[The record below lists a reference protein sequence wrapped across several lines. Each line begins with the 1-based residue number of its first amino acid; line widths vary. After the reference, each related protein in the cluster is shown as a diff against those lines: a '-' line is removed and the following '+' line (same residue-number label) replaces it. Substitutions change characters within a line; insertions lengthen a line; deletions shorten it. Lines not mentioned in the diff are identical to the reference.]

1 MQKHIS
7 NAKRSL
13 FLFAVIVVL
22 GCSSSAFAGATI
34 QIINQDGAGE
44 GFNDPTPAAP
54 VGGNAGTTLG
64 QQRLIAFQ
72 HAADIWG
79 ATLDSNQIIRIQAAF
94 NPLAAG
100 VLGSAG
106 SIQAFRDFGGVGSNP
121 GAEFPGTWY
130 GGALANKRAGAD
142 LNPAA
147 NDINAQFS
155 SNFNFYLGLDNNHG
169 PLNDLVVV
177 LLHEFSHGLNFQTF
191 VNPTTGGNLGISPTT
206 PDGFPDIYGRRILD
220 TTIGLHYHEMTQ
232 VQRQAAAVKFG
243 RIVFDSPTVTANVPN
258 VLVFGSPDVRVNS
271 PAAIAGPYQFGTAGF
286 GPPLGSPS
294 VTADVVEA
302 VDPADAAGPATNDGC
317 SAFTN
322 AAAVAGKIA
331 LIERGTCGF
340 AQKARNANNA
350 GAAAFIIY
358 NNAAN
363 ATAGPPGMGDDGING
378 AFVFIPG
385 ASLSR
390 TDGLGI
396 VAQLGGGVN
405 ASLIVDLTVRAG
417 ADALGRARLFAPN
430 PVQGG
435 SSISHYDSVAR
446 RNLLMEPA
454 INGDLTHNVKS
465 PDDLTL
471 ELFRDVGWFADSD
484 LDGVPNDLTPTTLSL
499 INESCAPA
507 NSQIDPGERVT
518 VSLNLTNNGASTTN
532 LVATLQ
538 SAGGVVSPSGPQTY
552 GVIAGGGT
560 KSVDFSFTAS
570 PSVFPGQTI
579 IATLQLQDG
588 ASNRG
593 SVSFLFTAGPA
604 PCGGVRL
611 VVKSTLARTDSST
624 VQATITVE
632 NIGTL
637 PADATTLTTAKL
649 GATNGT
655 PLPQSLGSIGPGSSA
670 STTVN
675 FTNSTP
681 GASSTLSAGGTYTGG
696 TFSGTKRV
704 TVP

>member
-1 MQKHIS
+1 MR
-7 NAKRSL
+7 NPTWWL
-13 FLFAVIVVL
+13 
-22 GCSSSAFAGATI
+22 CS
-34 QIINQDGAGE
+34 
-44 GFNDPTPAAP
+44 
-54 VGGNAGTTLG
+54 
-64 QQRLIAFQ
+64 
-72 HAADIWG
+72 
-79 ATLDSNQIIRIQAAF
+79 
-94 NPLAAG
+94 
-100 VLGSAG
+100 
-106 SIQAFRDFGGVGSNP
+106 
-121 GAEFPGTWY
+121 
-130 GGALANKRAGAD
+130 
-142 LNPAA
+142 
-147 NDINAQFS
+147 
-155 SNFNFYLGLDNNHG
+155 
-169 PLNDLVVV
+169 
-177 LLHEFSHGLNFQTF
+177 LHEFGHGLNFQTF
-191 VNPTTGGNLGISPTT
+191 VNASTGANLGVSAAT
-206 PDGFPDIYGRRILD
+206 PDGFPDIYARRILD
-220 TTIGLHYHEMTQ
+220 TTNGLHYHEMTQ
-232 VQRQAAAVKFG
+232 AQRQAAAVKFG

-302 VDPADAAGPATNDGC
+302 VDPADAAGPATTDGC
-317 SAFTN
+317 SPFTN

-340 AQKARNANNA
+340 ALKARNATNA
-350 GAAAFIIY
+350 GAAAYIIY

-363 ATAGPPGMGDDGING
+363 AAAGPPGMGDDGING

-385 ASLSR
+385 VSLTR
-390 TDGLGI
+390 NDGLAI
-396 VAQLGGGVN
+396 VAQLAGGVN
-405 ASLIVDLTVRAG
+405 ASLIVDPTVRAG

-471 ELFRDVGWFADSD
+471 ELFRDVGWFPDAD
-484 LDGVPNDLTPTTLSL
+484 LDGVQNDLTPTSFSL

-507 NSQIDPGERVT
+507 NSRIDPGERVT

-538 SAGGVVSPSGPQTY
+538 STGGVIAPSGPQTY

-560 KSVDFSFTAS
+560 KSLDFSFTAS
-570 PSVFPGQTI
+570 PSLSPGQTI

-593 SVSFLFTAGPA
+593 TVSFFFTAGPA

-611 VVKSTLARTDSST
+611 VVKSSLVRTSPT
-624 VQATITVE
+624 NVQAAITVE

-655 PLPQSLGSIGPGSSA
+655 PLPQSLGSIAPGGSA
-670 STTVN
+670 TATVQ
-675 FTNSTP
+675 
-681 GASSTLSAGGTYTGG
+681 LY
-696 TFSGTKRV
+696 
-704 TVP
+704 

>member
-1 MQKHIS
+1 MQKHIT

-13 FLFAVIVVL
+13 FLFAMIVVL
-22 GCSSSAFAGATI
+22 GCANSAFAGATI
-34 QIINQDGAGE
+34 QIINTDGAGE

-72 HAADIWG
+72 HAAEIWG
-79 ATLDSNQIIRIQAAF
+79 ATLDSSQIIRIQAAF

-106 SIQAFRDFGGVGSNP
+106 AIQAFRDFA
-121 GAEFPGTWY
+121 GAEFAGTWY
-130 GGALANKRAGAD
+130 GVALANKRFGAD
-142 LNPAA
+142 LNPTL

-169 PLNDLVVV
+169 AAPDLVVV
-177 LLHEFSHGLNFQTF
+177 LLHEFGHGLNFQTF
-191 VNPTTGGNLGISPTT
+191 VNPTTGANLGVSGAT
-206 PDGFPDIYGRRILD
+206 PDGFPDIYGRHILD

-232 VQRQAAAVKFG
+232 AQRQAAAVKFG
-243 RIVFDSPTVTANVPN
+243 RIVFDGPTVTANVPN
-258 VLVFGSPDVRVNS
+258 VLVFGSPEVRINS
-271 PAAIAGPYQFGTAGF
+271 PAAIAGLLQFGTAGF

-294 VTADVVEA
+294 VTADVVAA
-302 VDPADAAGPATNDGC
+302 VDPADAAGPATTDGC

-340 AQKARNANNA
+340 ALKARNATDA
-350 GAAAFIIY
+350 GAAGYIIY

-363 ATAGPPGMGDDGING
+363 AAAGPPGLGDDGING
-378 AFVFIPG
+378 AFVTIPG
-385 ASLSR
+385 VGLNR
-390 TDGLGI
+390 TDGLAI
-396 VAQLGGGVN
+396 VAQLAGGVN
-405 ASLIVDLTVRAG
+405 ASLVVDPTIRAG

-471 ELFRDVGWFADSD
+471 ELFRDVGWFPDAD
-484 LDGVPNDLTPTTLSL
+484 LDGVQDDLTPTTISL

-507 NSQIDPGERVT
+507 NGRIDPGERVT
-518 VSLNLTNNGASTTN
+518 VSLNLTNNGASTTD

-538 SAGGVVSPSGPQTY
+538 SAGGVISPSGPQTY
-552 GVIAGGGT
+552 GVIAGGGA
-560 KSVDFSFTAS
+560 KSLDFSFTAS

-593 SVSFLFTAGPA
+593 TVSFLFAAGPA

-611 VVKSTLARTDSST
+611 VVKSTLVRTDATT
-624 VQATITVE
+624 VQASITVE

-637 PADATTLTTAKL
+637 PADASTLTTAKL

-655 PLPQSLGSIGPGSSA
+655 PLPQSLGSIGPGA
-670 STTVN
+670 SVTTTVN

-696 TFSGTKRV
+696 TFSATKRV
-704 TVP
+704 TIP